1 MDGGFQA
8 QISGATCDR
17 LDTGARYEVRRHRI
31 DPGATLAPCA
41 HLHRTEHWIVVQGT
55 ARLTR
60 NGEARLYS
68 EGQSFPIPQGQV
80 HSLDNPG
87 RIPVVLIDV
96 WTGGYLAEDD
106 LVFAPALPT

>member
-1 MDGGFQA
+1 MDGGLHDA
-8 QISGATCDR
+8 MSTGLASSR
-17 LDTGARYEVRRHRI
+17 LDAGARYEVRRHRI

-55 ARLTR
+55 ARLTC
-60 NGEARLYS
+60 NGVARLYS
-68 EGQSFPIPQGQV
+68 EGQSFPIPQGLV

-96 WTGGYLAEDD
+96 WTGSYLADDD
-106 LVFAPALPT
+106 LVADPPT

>member
-1 MDGGFQA
+1 
-8 QISGATCDR
+8 
-17 LDTGARYEVRRHRI
+17 
-31 DPGATLAPCA
+31 
-41 HLHRTEHWIVVQGT
+41 
-55 ARLTR
+55 
-60 NGEARLYS
+60 
-68 EGQSFPIPQGQV
+68 V